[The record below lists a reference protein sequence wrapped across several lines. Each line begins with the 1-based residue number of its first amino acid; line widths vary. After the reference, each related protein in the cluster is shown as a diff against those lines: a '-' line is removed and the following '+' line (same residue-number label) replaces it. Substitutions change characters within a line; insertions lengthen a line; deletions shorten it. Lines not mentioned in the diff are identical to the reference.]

1 MIFNFSLQINGY
13 FLLFKTSFFILS
25 ASESQ
30 IEGHKL
36 SIENGFLIYEFVA
49 VFCFELKQNFEQ
61 KNQKKQ
67 KLKVKIRFKWGTW
80 S

>member
-49 VFCFELKQNFEQ
+49 VFLF
-61 KNQKKQ
+61 
-67 KLKVKIRFKWGTW
+67 RFKTKFRTKKPKETKTE
-80 S
+80 SENSI